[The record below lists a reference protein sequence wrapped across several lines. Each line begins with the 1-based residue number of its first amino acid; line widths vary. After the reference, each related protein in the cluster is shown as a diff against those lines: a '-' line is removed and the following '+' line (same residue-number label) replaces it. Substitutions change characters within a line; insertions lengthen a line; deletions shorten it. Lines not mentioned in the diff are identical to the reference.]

1 MSEEQLSPRRAVKLA
16 LYYLAIIAMIMILHG
31 HGGFTTP
38 KFIYQGF

>member
-1 MSEEQLSPRRAVKLA
+1 MSVKEASPWRAVWLA
-16 LYYLAIIAMIMILHG
+16 LYYLGIILAILALHG